1 VRGNSG
7 GLQGLIPGSVPS
19 RHVRRLPVTQAN
31 FSSQGQQA
39 MLSRHLWFFRQ
50 ALKKVWVR
58 VVSFAVL
65 ALASIALAK
74 VLSPWIPASLGPALG
89 AEAVGD
95 VLNVLVSSMLAVTTF
110 SLSIAVSA
118 FAAAAQMATPRATA
132 LLQQDLTTQNV
143 LATFLGAFLFA
154 LVGIIALKAGLFD
167 PSEQIVLFFVTL
179 GVVGLV
185 IVALIRW
192 IGHLMAF
199 GRMNDTLDR
208 VEAATTNSLER
219 RMDNPYLGAQ
229 PLLGACPVAS
239 SAVGSAETG
248 FVQHI
253 DMAALQDC
261 AETLGSK
268 VYVVQVPGA
277 FAHAGEP
284 LVMVSGAEPQEAEA
298 RAVRAAFAIER
309 ERNFYED
316 PRFGL
321 VVLSEIASRALSP
334 GVNDPGTAITVIGR
348 LARIL
353 SLWRESSDATVKFPD
368 IYMPPIDPRDALED
382 AFRPI
387 ARDGAAIIEVQLHLQ
402 KALLAL
408 TRATPDA
415 FRAAVAE
422 SSAYALARAKASR
435 LTDEEVADLEALA
448 GKVEMSVRAGEQTAI

>member
-1 VRGNSG
+1 
-7 GLQGLIPGSVPS
+7 
-19 RHVRRLPVTQAN
+19 
-31 FSSQGQQA
+31 
-39 MLSRHLWFFRQ
+39 MLSQHLWFLRQ
-50 ALKKVWVR
+50 ALRKVWVR
-58 VVSFAVL
+58 VVSFAAL

-74 VLSPWIPASLGPALG
+74 VLSPWIPAHLGPALG
-89 AEAVGD
+89 ADAVGD

-179 GVVGLV
+179 CVIGLV

-208 VEAATTNSLER
+208 VETATAQSLKR
-219 RMDNPYLGAQ
+219 RLETPCLGAQ
-229 PLLGACPVAS
+229 PLLGECPVAS
-239 SAVGSAETG
+239 NAVGSAETG
-248 FVQHI
+248 FVQRI
-253 DMAALQDC
+253 DMAALQDS
-261 AETLGSK
+261 AEALEAK
-268 VYVVQVPGA
+268 IYVVQVPGS
-277 FAHAGEP
+277 FAHTGEP

-298 RAVRAAFAIER
+298 RAVRAAFSIER

-334 GVNDPGTAITVIGR
+334 GVNDPGTAIAVIGR

-353 SLWRESSDATVKFPD
+353 ALWREPSDATVEFPD
-368 IYMPPIDPRDALED
+368 IYVPPIEPREALED

-387 ARDGAAIIEVQLHLQ
+387 ARDGASIIEVQLHLQ

-408 TRATPDA
+408 SKATLAP
-415 FRAAVAE
+415 FRAAVVA
-422 SSAYALARAKASR
+422 SSAYALARARASG
-435 LTDEEVADLEALA
+435 LTDEEVAELEALA
-448 GKVEMSVRAGEQTAI
+448 GKVEMSVRADKQIAI